1 MDFPWLAL
9 TLALLLSGHGLRK
22 KSLSPSGALTAFV
35 VGFVMLAG
43 GTRVFGFTLIGFY
56 LVGSRATKFGKSKK
70 ALLED
75 GYQEAGY
82 RSGWQVLS
90 NSASALVASFVW
102 NAVFAP
108 KSVQAAIADLLG
120 IDVGYRLLGLK
131 TPVRAYDTS
140 DRGWCPLDGSVADGW
155 SRALMLA
162 SLGHFA
168 CCLGDTLASELGILS
183 RSRPRLV
190 TTFRAVPPGTNGA
203 ISLGGTVASIV
214 GGGLVGM
221 MVGLTL
227 ILENTRCSESW
238 GSIAFETVGWGL
250 CGGGLGSYIDSLL
263 GATVQQTRYSKEKKV
278 ILQDESKLKGE
289 MQVISGWNVLSNN
302 QVNLMSSV
310 ICAGVL
316 KSLSSLHPSMAEVK
330 RDVHNPILF
339 ECAWEVAN
347 KVGGIYTVIKTKVP
361 VTVSEYGDRYCL
373 IGPLSYKT
381 APMEVEAEEPTDEH
395 LAAAL
400 ENMRAQGVK
409 ALYGRWLIEGNPHVL
424 LFDTGSAYSR
434 LDEWKGDLW
443 NLAGIPTPPNDH
455 ETNETIVFGY
465 LVAWFLGDYVA
476 RQLNT
481 AVIAHFHEWQA
492 GLAIPLCRKRHID
505 VTTVFTTHATLLG
518 RYLCAGS
525 VDFYNNLQYFDVD
538 HEAGKR
544 GIYHRYCIERS
555 ATHCADVFTT
565 VSHITAYESEH
576 LLKRKPDGVLPNGLN
591 VVKFQAMH
599 EFQNLHATSK
609 AKINEFI
616 RGHFYGSYD
625 FDLDNTLYMF
635 TAGRYEYRNKGVDMF
650 IESLARL
657 NYRLQKAGSNVT
669 VVAFI
674 IMPAAT
680 HSYTIEA
687 LKGQAVTKQLRD
699 TVTEIQN
706 RIGARLFDHAARFH
720 GEEKFHPTPDDL
732 LSEED
737 QVLLK
742 RRIFAL
748 KRNSLPPVVT
758 HNMADDNNDPILNQI
773 RRVKLFNHGHDRVK
787 IIFHPDFLNSSNPI
801 LGLDYEEFVRGCHL
815 GVFPSYYEPWGY
827 TPAECTVMGIPSI
840 TTNLSGFGCFMQ
852 DLIERPEDEGC
863 YIIDRRMQ
871 SVEDSVN
878 QLTDYMFS
886 FTQKTRRQRINQ
898 RNRVERLSPLLD
910 WKNLGI
916 EYSKARQLALRRA
929 YPDAFYGGDGEELY
943 DAEAD
948 YFGGVERMT
957 PGSMSI
963 PASPRLRGMA
973 TPGDIG
979 TLTEEMQSLHTSDYR
994 GQAWPSAQD
1003 EEDSYPFPLVMK
1015 VRSRS
1020 GSVMSGAST
1029 PGGGAF
1035 RSLSEGDLKKADAA
1049 LSQVN
1054 GH

>member
-1 MDFPWLAL
+1 MLAL
-9 TLALLLSGHGLRK
+9 FFFFIS
-22 KSLSPSGALTAFV
+22 
-35 VGFVMLAG
+35 AG
-43 GTRVFGFTLIGFY
+43 
-56 LVGSRATKFGKSKK
+56 S
-70 ALLED
+70 
-75 GYQEAGY
+75 
-82 RSGWQVLS
+82 
-90 NSASALVASFVW
+90 SAKISSF
-102 NAVFAP
+102 
-108 KSVQAAIADLLG
+108 Q
-120 IDVGYRLLGLK
+120 
-131 TPVRAYDTS
+131 
-140 DRGWCPLDGSVADGW
+140 
-155 SRALMLA
+155 
-162 SLGHFA
+162 
-168 CCLGDTLASELGILS
+168 
-183 RSRPRLV
+183 
-190 TTFRAVPPGTNGA
+190 
-203 ISLGGTVASIV
+203 
-214 GGGLVGM
+214 
-221 MVGLTL
+221 
-227 ILENTRCSESW
+227 
-238 GSIAFETVGWGL
+238 
-250 CGGGLGSYIDSLL
+250 
-263 GATVQQTRYSKEKKV
+263 
-278 ILQDESKLKGE
+278 
-289 MQVISGWNVLSNN
+289 
-302 QVNLMSSV
+302 
-310 ICAGVL
+310 
-316 KSLSSLHPSMAEVK
+316 
-330 RDVHNPILF
+330 
-339 ECAWEVAN
+339 
-347 KVGGIYTVIKTKVP
+347 
-361 VTVSEYGDRYCL
+361 
-373 IGPLSYKT
+373 
-381 APMEVEAEEPTDEH
+381 
-395 LAAAL
+395 
-400 ENMRAQGVK
+400 
-409 ALYGRWLIEGNPHVL
+409 
-424 LFDTGSAYSR
+424 
-434 LDEWKGDLW
+434 
-443 NLAGIPTPPNDH
+443 
-455 ETNETIVFGY
+455 
-465 LVAWFLGDYVA
+465 YVA
-476 RQLNT
+476 RQLTT

-544 GIYHRYCIERS
+544 GIYHRYCVERS

-591 VVKFQAMH
+591 VVKFQAIH

-609 AKINEFI
+609 AKIHEFI
-616 RGHFYGSYD
+616 RGHFYGHYD
-625 FDLDNTLYMF
+625 FDLNDTLYFF

-657 NYRLQKAGSNVT
+657 NYRLQKAGTKTT
-669 VVAFI
+669 VVAFV
-674 IMPAAT
+674 IMPATT

-720 GEEKFHPTPDDL
+720 GEEKLMPTPEEL
-732 LSEED
+732 LPEED

-758 HNMADDNNDPILNQI
+758 HNMADDPNDPILNQI
-773 RRVKLFNHGHDRVK
+773 RRVKLFNHSHDRVK
-787 IIFHPDFLNSSNPI
+787 IIFHPDFLNSNNPI

-852 DLIERPEDEGC
+852 DLIERPEEEGC

-878 QLTDYMFS
+878 QLTDDMFL

-929 YPDAFYGGDGEELY
+929 YPDAFYGLEDELY
-943 DAEAD
+943 EIGETD
-948 YFGGVERMT
+948 YFAGVERT
-957 PGSMSI
+957 RLGSM

-973 TPGDIG
+973 TPGDLG
-979 TLTEEMQSLHTSDYR
+979 TLTEDMQGLNTSDYR
-994 GQAWPSAQD
+994 GHGWPEAE

-1035 RSLSEGDLKKADAA
+1035 RMLSEGDLRKADAA
-1049 LSQVN
+1049 LSMSQVN
-1054 GH
+1054 GDSGSPK